1 MFTCEHFC
9 VRFNGDIGLIPNGA
23 GIKNRT
29 LKIVRHF
36 GKKQYAALPLAGRWL
51 EQAGFTVDMPVRVI
65 VRNRCLVIV
74 PLEECQRSR

>member
-9 VRFNGDIGLIPNGA
+9 VSLRGGKRFISNGA

-74 PLEECQRSR
+74 PLEECQRVR